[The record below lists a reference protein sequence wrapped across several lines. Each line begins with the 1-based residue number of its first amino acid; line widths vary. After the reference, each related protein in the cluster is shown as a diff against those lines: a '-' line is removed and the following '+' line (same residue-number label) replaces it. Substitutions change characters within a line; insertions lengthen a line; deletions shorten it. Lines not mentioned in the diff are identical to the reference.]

1 MAFIASGITT
11 AGVLAAV
18 STTAT
23 VAGAGIAAYG
33 AMSQGQAQAG
43 AAGAQAGIDRQNAK
57 IQREQD
63 RAMSMAELRAAEIAE
78 QQGKLGLQQTRIN
91 QENQKLSDLFQQS
104 QMVFSAIQADRD
116 AIILDARARVHEHN
130 AERLFQHGRQIE
142 GLGRDRAR
150 RIRMQGDRVQSAMRA
165 SIGKSGIVESG
176 SALDVLVDTAGLIE
190 LNAQDA
196 IFESRIGS
204 QNAYTESENQKVEG
218 TIAGFNASTA
228 RQSAGNIRMGLE
240 MAREGAKLNQYGFEL
255 ERQSGLLALQGVDY
269 RKQMANYSMQMA
281 DVGFSMNMQQ
291 SSLNHS
297 AGLAQARASQ
307 FAAIGTMASG
317 ISGAAYQYGALTQPK
332 R

>member
-1 MAFIASGITT
+1 MAFIASGVTT

-33 AMSQGQAQAG
+33 ALSQGQAQAG
-43 AAGAQAGIDRQNAK
+43 AAGAQSGIDRQNAK

-78 QQGKLGLQQTRIN
+78 QQGKLGIQQTKIN
-91 QENQKLSDLFQQS
+91 QQNQKLSDLFQRS
-104 QMVFSAIQADRD
+104 QMVFSAIQADRE
-116 AIILDARARVHEHN
+116 AIILDARARVSDHN
-130 AERLFQHGRQIE
+130 AERLFQHGRQVE
-142 GLGRDRAR
+142 DLGRERVR
-150 RIRMQGDRVQSAMRA
+150 RIRAQGDRVQSAMRA

-196 IFESRIGS
+196 LFESRSSS
-204 QNAYTESENQKVEG
+204 QEVFQESRNQKVEG
-218 TIAGFNASTA
+218 TISRFNASTA
-228 RQSAGNIRMGLE
+228 RDSATNIREGIE
-240 MAREGAKLNQYGFEL
+240 VARAGSRLNDYGFEL
-255 ERQSGLLALQGVDY
+255 EERSGLLALQGVDY
-269 RKQMANYSMQMA
+269 RKEMAKYSRKMA
-281 DVGFSMNMQQ
+281 DVGYSMNLEQ

-317 ISGAAYQYGALTQPK
+317 LSSGASTYAKFTS
-332 R
+332 